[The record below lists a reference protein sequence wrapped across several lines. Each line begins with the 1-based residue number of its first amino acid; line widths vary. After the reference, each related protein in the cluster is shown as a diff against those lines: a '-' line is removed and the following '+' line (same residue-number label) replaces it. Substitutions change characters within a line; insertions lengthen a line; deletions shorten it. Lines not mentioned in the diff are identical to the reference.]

1 MIKYY
6 KTKRGKLIKFEHK
19 VVNSWVQVV
28 DPTEQEIEYL
38 VSEFGIEKDYLIDGL
53 DIYETPRVDENN
65 KIIYIYLRVPTNKGE
80 SPTSSF
86 LIILAQK
93 YVFTISKENL
103 EIFEKIIESKRPIN
117 TSSKLNFVM
126 RFLSLVSIFFSAHVR
141 KIMKEVK
148 RDRSKL
154 ANLKEKDIL
163 SLILKED
170 ILNDYLSSFS
180 PLVGMHKDLMKI
192 KTLKFSEANKEFIGD
207 LVIDLEQTYKTCK
220 SALRSI
226 SNMRDYYSVTLSNDL
241 NKIIT
246 ILTIFTIFL
255 TIPTLVS
262 GIYGMNIFLPLQKLN
277 YAFWIIMGII
287 VLIWIIMLILLRKLR
302 II

>member
-6 KTKRGKLIKFEHK
+6 KTKNRKLIKLEHK
-19 VVNSWVQVV
+19 VVNSWVQVI

-53 DIYETPRVDENN
+53 DIYETPRVDEDN

-86 LIILAQK
+86 LIILTPK
-93 YVFTISKENL
+93 YIFTISKENL

-117 TSSKLNFVM
+117 TSFKLNFVM
-126 RFLSLVSIFFSAHVR
+126 RFLSLVSIFFSVYVR
-141 KIMKEVK
+141 KIIKEVK

-154 ANLKEKDIL
+154 ANLKERDIL

-170 ILNDYLSSFS
+170 ILNDYLSSSS

-192 KTLKFSEANKEFIGD
+192 KTLKFSEANKEFIED

-220 SALRSI
+220 SALKSI

-255 TIPTLVS
+255 TIPTLFS
-262 GIYGMNIFLPLQKLN
+262 GIYGMNISLPLQKLS

-287 VLIWIIMLILLRKLR
+287 VLVWTIMLVLLRKLR